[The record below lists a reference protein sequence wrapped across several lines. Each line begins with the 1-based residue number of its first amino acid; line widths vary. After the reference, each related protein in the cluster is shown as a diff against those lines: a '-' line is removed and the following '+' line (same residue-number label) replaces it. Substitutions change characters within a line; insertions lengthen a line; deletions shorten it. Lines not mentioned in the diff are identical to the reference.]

1 MKILAPLGSLD
12 EIDKIIE
19 AGADEVYCG
28 VIDGEVN
35 VKYKIPI
42 INRRPYRVS
51 NLKSYD
57 ELKEVVNISHAS
69 GKNVY
74 VTMNEAF
81 CSDVQYEF
89 VAECL
94 ENMCK
99 AKADAVIISDIGLLQ
114 FIKDQGYDIQ
124 IHMST
129 CSSIY
134 NYEAV
139 NFYKDMGATRIILPR
154 HMTIDEINELKM
166 RNPELEYEIL
176 VLNSNCHYDDGYC
189 TYDHSLGNYVRN
201 VNFVGGGCGAIRNIK
216 NYYKKGSF
224 ANSKAPDIA
233 AKYRERQS
241 SLSSACGACFL
252 GKMNLSEIDSL
263 KIIGREFTISKKEK
277 DIKFLSK
284 VRDIIDTS
292 PNPHDIK
299 SDVMRIY
306 KEIYNGDCMERCYY

>member
-1 MKILAPLGSLD
+1 MKILAPLGSLNEVD
-12 EIDKIIE
+12 RIIE
-19 AGADEVYCG
+19 AGADEIYCG
-28 VIDGEVN
+28 VIDDEVN
-35 VKYKIPI
+35 SKYKIPI

-57 ELKEVVNISHAS
+57 ELKEVVNISHAA

-74 VTMNEAF
+74 VTMNETF
-81 CSDVQYEF
+81 GSDEQYKF

-94 ENMCK
+94 ESMCN

-114 FIKDQGYDIQ
+114 FIKDEGYDIQ

-139 NFYKDMGATRIILPR
+139 NLYKDMGVTRIILPR

-166 RNPELEYEIL
+166 KNPELEYEML
-176 VLNSNCHYDDGYC
+176 VLNSSCQYDDGYC

-201 VNFVGGGCGAIRNIK
+201 PNFAGGGCGSIRNIK

-224 ANSKAPDIA
+224 ANNKAPDIA
-233 AKYRERQS
+233 ARYKERQM
-241 SLSSACGACFL
+241 SLSNACGACFL

-263 KIIGREFTISKKEK
+263 KIIGREFLTSKKEK

-284 VRDIIDTS
+284 VRDIIDVS
-292 PNPHDIK
+292 PNPGDIK
-299 SDVMRIY
+299 SDVMKIY
-306 KEIYNGDCMERCYY
+306 KEIYNKDCMERCYY

>member
-1 MKILAPLGSLD
+1 MKILAPLGALD
-12 EIDKIIE
+12 EVDRIIK
-19 AGADEVYCG
+19 AGADEIYCG
-28 VIDGEVN
+28 VIDDEVN
-35 VKYKIPI
+35 AKYKIPI

-51 NLKSYD
+51 NLNSYD
-57 ELKEVVNISHAS
+57 ELKEVVDISHAA

-81 CSDVQYEF
+81 CSDEQYEF

-94 ENMCK
+94 ENMCR

-166 RNPELEYEIL
+166 RNPELEYEML
-176 VLNSNCHYDDGYC
+176 VLNSSCQYDDGYC

-201 VNFVGGGCGAIRNIK
+201 SNFAGGGCGAIRNIK

-224 ANSKAPDIA
+224 TNNAPDIA
-233 AKYRERQS
+233 EKYRERQRT
-241 SLSSACGACFL
+241 LSSACGACFL

-263 KIIGREFTISKKEK
+263 KIIGREFITSKKEK

-284 VRDIIDTS
+284 VRDIIDAS
-292 PNPHDIK
+292 SNAGDIK

-306 KEIYNGDCMERCYY
+306 KEIYNKDCMERCYY